1 MTNKEKENLLKR
13 IALAEN
19 TIEHIEDTLERVIS
33 YEMIVKQIKT
43 IIHNYKQKVWTQKN

>member
-1 MTNKEKENLLKR
+1 MTEKENLLKK

-19 TIEHIEDTLERVIS
+19 TINHIEYILKRVIF
-33 YEMIVKQIKT
+33 YEMIMKQIKT